1 MRSKSSSATSPS
13 RSAATKHLLA
23 IIPMLERREQARRGQ
38 KLPTTLRAIVEEI
51 AAQHGVRIST
61 VWRWYGR
68 FLRYGFTGLSHT
80 IRADAGQSRF
90 AKKNPEI
97 WQMIRA
103 RNGHSAFA
111 IFKSLRAV
119 LGPHSPSYPTVQFLC
134 QLEREARRRGGMQEA
149 A

>member
-68 FLRYGFTGLSHT
+68 FLRYGFDGLSR

-90 AKKNPEI
+90 AKKNPGI

-103 RNGHSAFA
+103 RRGRSAFA

-119 LGPHSPSYPTVQFLC
+119 LGPQSPSYPTVQSLC
-134 QLEREARRRGGMQEA
+134 QLEREARRRGGRQDGA
-149 A
+149 